1 MNREIDN
8 MRESYKKNVSS
19 IQTKL
24 NQAELQIKSLENLIG
39 TKGKE
44 NRELMAICDNLIR
57 KLDRTMWMTTFF
69 DMKEYYWGM
78 SLIRPMFEIVVG

>member
-57 KLDRTMWMTTFF
+57 KLDRTM
-69 DMKEYYWGM
+69 
-78 SLIRPMFEIVVG
+78 